1 MAGLFDALGTATR
14 GLQVVQRGLATA
26 GHNIAN
32 AETPGYTRQRAV
44 LQSAPAQPDATGTIG
59 SGVEQVTIERII
71 DRFVGLRLISETS
84 RRASLETESTI
95 YREVETLVN
104 DQLANGLTSKFTSF
118 FDSLDDLSNAA
129 EPGQTVARGQVLAAA
144 ETLVDTVRRYDTQLR
159 GLQRDA
165 DRGMTALLPEV
176 NSITSEIARLNGEI
190 AEAEAIAPA
199 NDLRDQRDRL
209 VLDLAE
215 KIEIVSSEDQ
225 DGMASIRIAG
235 GITLVSKRIASE
247 LVAVVDPANL
257 NAFDPTFSQ
266 VYYRGAGS
274 FFDVTSSLKGG
285 ELGGLIEA
293 RDGIVA
299 GAIRDLDAVVFTLSE
314 SFNSVHR
321 GGLGLNDGAAHDFF
335 TDLTGQA
342 TVDDSARNF
351 GIAADIDPD
360 QGGSLGNIAAGAVP
374 NPLTGGPEAAPG
386 DTDWVEELKNLRTL
400 RVTNYL
406 AGDASGSPT
415 GSSNSVSGGLINMI
429 GEIGQNARS
438 TSRALEQ
445 QEAVLSSLQDRR
457 DSVSGVSI
465 DEEVANL
472 VQLQANF
479 QANARVVS
487 TVNFLMQALI
497 DAL

>member
-32 AETPGYTRQRAV
+32 AETPGYSRQRAV
-44 LQSAPAQPDATGTIG
+44 LQSAPAQPDATGLIG
-59 SGVEQVTIERII
+59 SGVEQVSIERII
-71 DRFVGLRLISETS
+71 DRFVGLRLINETS
-84 RRASLETESTI
+84 RRASLETESSI
-95 YREVETLVN
+95 YREVESVVN
-104 DQLANGLTSKFTSF
+104 DQLANGLTSKLTGF
-118 FDSLDDLSNAA
+118 FDALDDLANAA
-129 EPGQTVARGQVLAAA
+129 EPGQGVARGQVLAAA
-144 ETLVDTVRRYDTQLR
+144 ETLVDTVQRVDSQLR

-165 DRGMTALLPEV
+165 DRGITAMLPEI

-215 KIEIVSSEDQ
+215 KFEIVSSEDE
-225 DGMASIRIAG
+225 DGMVAIRLAG
-235 GITLVSKRIASE
+235 GVPLVSKRIASE
-247 LVAVVDPANL
+247 LVAVVDPADL

-266 VYYRGAGS
+266 VHFRGSGS
-274 FFDVTSSLKGG
+274 SFDATSLLKGG

-293 RDGIVA
+293 RDGIIA
-299 GAIRDLDAVVFTLSE
+299 GVIRDLDAVVFTLSE

-321 GGLGLNDGAAHDFF
+321 GGLGLDDGAAHDFF
-335 TDLTGQA
+335 TDLSGQT

-374 NPLTGGPEAAPG
+374 NPVTGGPEAAPG
-386 DTDWVEELKNLRTL
+386 DTAWVEELKNLRTL
-400 RVTNYL
+400 KVTNYL
-406 AGDASGSPT
+406 AGDTTGSPT
-415 GSSNSVSGGLINMI
+415 GSSISVMGRLVNVVGD
-429 GEIGQNARS
+429 IGQNARS

-457 DSVSGVSI
+457 DSISGVSI

-479 QANARVVS
+479 QANARVVT
-487 TVNFLMQALI
+487 TVNFLMQALL